1 MDKGINMSKV
11 NLSGLTIDELM
22 EVNHQAIRMIKML
35 RAKQAR
41 AYEIGDH
48 VSFYNTRYGREM
60 TGHIIKIGKLNVTV
74 NVEGQF
80 NGGRWRVPAEVLT
93 ILDTAGYQEAK

>member
-1 MDKGINMSKV
+1 MNKV

-22 EVNHQAIRMIKML
+22 EVNQQAIRMIKML

-41 AYEIGDH
+41 AFEIGDR
-48 VSFYNTRYGREM
+48 VSFYNTRYSREM

-74 NVEGQF
+74 NVEGQLG
-80 NGGRWRVPAEVLT
+80 GGRWRVPAEVLT
-93 ILDTAGYQEAK
+93 ILDTAEMFISFKSE